1 MDTKFPT
8 VSRTLAV
15 YIILA
20 CEAIGDITATCDG
33 KPTVSKQKY
42 SWIDSGLVSKL
53 DVEGGLFDSRIQG
66 GLLADGLNGVLAGLA
81 TITPMST
88 YAQNN
93 GVLSFP
99 PTISLANKILG
110 DVTILIGIIPQV
122 SL

>member
-1 MDTKFPT
+1 M
-8 VSRTLAV
+8 
-15 YIILA
+15 
-20 CEAIGDITATCDG
+20 
-33 KPTVSKQKY
+33 
-42 SWIDSGLVSKL
+42 
-53 DVEGGLFDSRIQG
+53 FDSRIQG

-99 PTISLANKILG
+99 PTISLVNKILG
-110 DVTILIGIIPQV
+110 GVTILIGVIPQV